1 MTKALWKSGETKRD
15 KQERRLEKQKARANY
30 RMHYDL
36 AYDGGGSEFDEYY
49 KTVLGA
55 RIAAFFHLHIR
66 SWGGSAELYPHPM
79 PIPVRHRRPHPSHMK
94 KGKK

>member
-1 MTKALWKSGETKRD
+1 MTKALWRSGETK
-15 KQERRLEKQKARANY
+15 KERRERALQKKTDRSNY
-30 RMHYDL
+30 RVHYDV

-49 KTVLGA
+49 KTKLGA
-55 RIAAFFHLHIR
+55 RISAFFHLHFR

-79 PIPVRHRRPHPSHMK
+79 PVPVRHRRPASFAK